1 MTMID
6 AGARLAQLAAYPR
19 LPTGNPFV
27 DKLLGGGLLPGIL
40 HVVTGQ
46 GRWTGHLLMS
56 LAVTAQCPAGKGG
69 AGCEKVV
76 YALFDNRFDP
86 YRCSQVARAAGIDP
100 AGALGR
106 VTIARGFNWEQAV
119 EVATRVPVQ
128 VSPGTLVVVSGLTE
142 LFDPA
147 ERAHFDG
154 LREALA
160 ALKHCFDQEPVYAIV
175 SAPMAPGSAFKPL
188 GGHLLY
194 HAAGCLLAVTH
205 ETLSPETTA
214 IRYHL
219 VKHPLAGE
227 GTITQAV
234 VKPSRRVRQG
244 QEALRS
250 FRTLDDFGEKGDDS

>member
-1 MTMID
+1 MID
-6 AGARLAQLAAYPR
+6 ADARLAQLAGYPR

-40 HVVTGQ
+40 HVVAGP
-46 GRWTGHLLMS
+46 GLWTGRLLMS
-56 LAVTAQCPAGKGG
+56 LAVTAQCPAGMGG

-86 YRCSQVARAAGIDP
+86 YRCSQVARAAGLDP

-106 VTIARGFNWEQAV
+106 VTNARGFNWEQAV
-119 EVATRVPVQ
+119 EVATRVPAQ
-128 VSPGTLVVVSGLTE
+128 ATPGTLVVVSGLTE

-147 ERAHFDG
+147 EKVHFDG
-154 LREALA
+154 LREALTA
-160 ALKHCFDQEPVYAIV
+160 IKHCFDRELVYAV
-175 SAPMAPGSAFKPL
+175 ASAPVAPGSVFKPL

-194 HAAGCLLAVTH
+194 HAAGCLLTVTR
-205 ETLSPETTA
+205 EVLSRETTSV
-214 IRYHL
+214 RYHL

-227 GTITQAV
+227 ATTTQAIT
-234 VKPSRRVRQG
+234 KPSRRVRKG

-250 FRTLDDFGEKGDDS
+250 FRTLDDFGAKGGDP